1 MQALSYVCVPFL
13 CVCCNSACVLVTL
26 FAFSPCECE
35 TATSSLVD
43 VITARDRR
51 RLADVFQASTTFPD
65 LATLY
70 QSVKGLELTGSK
82 LPSKVPKLRLRII
95 WKNKHPSQE
104 Y

>member
-1 MQALSYVCVPFL
+1 MGVWRILTGGKVCRASCILLSIVIHL
-13 CVCCNSACVLVTL
+13 WNSACVLVCL

-51 RLADVFQASTTFPD
+51 RLADVFQASVAFPD

-70 QSVKGLELTGSK
+70 QSVTGLELTGSK
-82 LPSKVPKLRLRII
+82 LPSKVSISVLL
-95 WKNKHPSQE
+95 
-104 Y
+104 